1 MTDQAALIQAAV
13 AAQSKAYV
21 PYSHFPV
28 GAVVTAAGEQFS
40 GANIEN
46 ASFGLSMCAERNAI
60 FAAVLAGHQ
69 LIDSI
74 TVVGDTTGPISPCG
88 ACRQVMTE
96 FMAPTATVTLANRH
110 GDVSVTTVG
119 AILPGAFTKGDLNA

>member
-1 MTDQAALIQAAV
+1 MTDQATLIQAAV
-13 AAQSKAYV
+13 SAQSKAYV

-28 GAVVTAAGEQFS
+28 GAVVTVGDEQFI

-69 LIDSI
+69 QIDTI

-96 FMAPTATVTLANRH
+96 FMAPSASVTLANRQ
-110 GDVSVTTVG
+110 GAVEVTTVA